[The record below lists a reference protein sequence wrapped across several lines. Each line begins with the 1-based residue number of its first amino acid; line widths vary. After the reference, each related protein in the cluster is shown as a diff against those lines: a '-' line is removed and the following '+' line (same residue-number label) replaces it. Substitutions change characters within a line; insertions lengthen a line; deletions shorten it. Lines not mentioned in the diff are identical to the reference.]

1 MNDNKLIAK
10 FMSVEYTGT
19 RVKDYDTSWD
29 WLIPVVNKIEEGE
42 EGVPIQ
48 LLDCSLYT
56 EIHEVYQAVVEF
68 INEHN
73 KYICGSC
80 REHCSEY
87 TYSEDRDVDECNN
100 CKTYNNEK

>member
-1 MNDNKLIAK
+1 
-10 FMSVEYTGT
+10 MSVEYTGT

-29 WLIPVVNKIEEGE
+29 WLIPVVQKIEEE
-42 EGVPIQ
+42 CEGVPEQ
-48 LLDCSLYT
+48 LLDFSFYD
-56 EIHEVYQAVVEF
+56 EVGDVHKAVVEF

-100 CKTYNNEK
+100 CKTYNNGQQ